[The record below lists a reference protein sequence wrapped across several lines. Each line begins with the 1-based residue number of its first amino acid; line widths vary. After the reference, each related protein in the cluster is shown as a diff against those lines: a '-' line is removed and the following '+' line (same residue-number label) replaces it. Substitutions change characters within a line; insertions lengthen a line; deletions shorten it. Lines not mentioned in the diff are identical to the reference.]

1 MPKIVDHDARRE
13 EIIEAVW
20 RLVARRGF
28 AALNMRDLAAEAGF
42 TNGALARYFPTKA
55 AILRAALERA
65 NAATEQRA
73 ARTIAGANG
82 LNAFRKF
89 CVEIMPLDDE
99 RLNEARVVIGF
110 WNYAV
115 ADQELIG
122 VYDQA
127 ISRWRDQM
135 LSYLHTAAE
144 AGEINPSCDLDAFL
158 DLAMATLMGLQINA
172 IFAARLTTP
181 SRQLRILD
189 GLVAG
194 LQTGTS

>member
-82 LNAFRKF
+82 LHAFRKF

-110 WNYAV
+110 WN
-115 ADQELIG
+115 
-122 VYDQA
+122 
-127 ISRWRDQM
+127 
-135 LSYLHTAAE
+135 
-144 AGEINPSCDLDAFL
+144 
-158 DLAMATLMGLQINA
+158 
-172 IFAARLTTP
+172 
-181 SRQLRILD
+181 
-189 GLVAG
+189 
-194 LQTGTS
+194 

>member
-55 AILRAALERA
+55 AILRASLERA

-73 ARTIAGANG
+73 ARTIAGVDG
-82 LNAFRKF
+82 VDAFRKF
-89 CVEIMPLDDE
+89 CIEIMPLDDE

-115 ADQELIG
+115 ADEELID

-135 LSYLHTAAE
+135 LSYLRTAAE
-144 AGEINPSCDLDAFL
+144 AGEINPSRDLDAFL
-158 DLAMATLMGLQINA
+158 DLVMATLMGLQINA

-181 SRQLRILD
+181 ARQLRILD
-189 GLVAG
+189 GLIAG
-194 LQTGTS
+194 LQTSTS

>member
-73 ARTIAGANG
+73 ARTIAGADG

-144 AGEINPSCDLDAFL
+144 AGEINPSRDLDAFL

-189 GLVAG
+189 GLIAG

>member
-73 ARTIAGANG
+73 SRTIAGANG

-135 LSYLHTAAE
+135 FSYLHTAAE

-189 GLVAG
+189 GLIAG